1 MFRTMMA
8 PSSAALGPYVWAYCM
23 NTGRVDA
30 VPLVIPLPPRPK
42 QTITFSFADRYGAI
56 RPGSGQTVATPRVV
70 VVGPQS
76 CARPGL
82 SVLGRIDNFSILFQP
97 SGFHRLFGVP
107 MTELADAA
115 YDAHAVIGSR
125 LPSVEQELGDAADF
139 SERIQ
144 VIERRLIALLSRN
157 ERPDAVAAAANR
169 LFVRHGG
176 QRISSMASE
185 CGLSLRQFER
195 RFVAQ
200 VGVPAKFYARVTR
213 FNAALDQKLRHPDR
227 AWSRIASD
235 HHYHDQMHLVHD
247 CRALTGES
255 PTGLLTRLNAEP
267 AFHPFFATADR
278 PRHV

>member
-1 MFRTMMA
+1 
-8 PSSAALGPYVWAYCM
+8 
-23 NTGRVDA
+23 VDA
-30 VPLVIPLPPRPK
+30 VPLVIPLPARPK

-56 RPGSGQTVATPRVV
+56 RPGGQTVATPRVV

-76 CARPGL
+76 YARPGL

-144 VIERRLIALLSRN
+144 VIERRLTMLLSRN
-157 ERPDAVAAAANR
+157 ERADPVAAAANR
-169 LFVRHGG
+169 LFVRHGI
-176 QRISSMASE
+176 QRISTMASE
-185 CGLSLRQFER
+185 SGLSLRQFER

-235 HHYHDQMHLVHD
+235 HRYHDQMHLVHD

-255 PTGLLTRLNAEP
+255 PTRLLARINSEP